1 MLRKKKLKGGKLEK
15 KQGKIGAG
23 NWIDVKGVSQNKFVE
38 EQARMLKRLI
48 QKIVNNSNNPFTMED
63 IFVITPFKNVA
74 YQLTKELKEINFIK
88 YENGKPSNVGTV
100 HTFQGKENKVVFLV
114 LGASDK
120 EKGAAN
126 WAVSEPNIINVAATR
141 AKVWF
146 FIIGDKKLYQSIGSE
161 TITKTIKAIDDYN
174 RKIDSK
180 SN

>member
-1 MLRKKKLKGGKLEK
+1 MLLISWLK
-15 KQGKIGAG
+15 
-23 NWIDVKGVSQNKFVE
+23 D
-38 EQARMLKRLI
+38 
-48 QKIVNNSNNPFTMED
+48 
-63 IFVITPFKNVA
+63 
-74 YQLTKELKEINFIK
+74 INFIK

-180 SN
+180 SNWLVMSEFCINWDWYLFTKGWKRNYL